1 MQRSTPSGHHVCG
14 RGCFCETDYW
24 YVDLGHITWMVSEGV
39 TMLWAYSAFMRGV
52 LQAVRERMVLILI
65 FLGFLLVG
73 SLVNMIVDM

>member
-1 MQRSTPSGHHVCG
+1 
-14 RGCFCETDYW
+14 
-24 YVDLGHITWMVSEGV
+24 MVSEGV

-52 LQAVRERMVLILI
+52 LQVVRERMVIILI